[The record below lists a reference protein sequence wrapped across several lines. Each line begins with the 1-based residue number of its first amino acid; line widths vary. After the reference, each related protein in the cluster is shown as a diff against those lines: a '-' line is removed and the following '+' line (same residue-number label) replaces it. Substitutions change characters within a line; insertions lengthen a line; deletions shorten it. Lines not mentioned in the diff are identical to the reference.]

1 MPRRYFSVAEVERLI
16 PTLEGI
22 FLQVLQ
28 LRAALRL
35 QEQALERA
43 GVRLSRQVL
52 EEEGSGGT
60 GIGGSSGG
68 GGGGA
73 RERPEV
79 RRPKALFRA
88 YYQALAEE
96 LARVSELGGEVK
108 DLDSGLVDF
117 PGRRGDEDI
126 LLCWKLGE
134 KRIGFWHTADS
145 GFAGRRP
152 IDDLVPREPQR
163 LD

>member
-1 MPRRYFSVAEVERLI
+1 MPRRYFSVGEVERLI
-16 PTLEGI
+16 PTLERI
-22 FLQVLQ
+22 FVQVLQ
-28 LRAALRL
+28 LRSALRQ
-35 QEQALERA
+35 QEQELERA

-52 EEEGSGGT
+52 DEDA
-60 GIGGSSGG
+60 
-68 GGGGA
+68 A

-88 YYQALAEE
+88 YYQALAEQ
-96 LARVSELGGEVK
+96 LARVSEIGGEVK

-117 PGRRGDEDI
+117 PGRRGEEDI

-134 KRIGFWHTADS
+134 KRIGFWHTADA

-152 IDDLVPREPQR
+152 IDDLVPREPHR

>member
-1 MPRRYFSVAEVERLI
+1 MPRRYFSVAEAEHLI
-16 PTLEGI
+16 PTLERI
-22 FLQVLQ
+22 FVQVLQ
-28 LRAALRL
+28 LRSALRL
-35 QEQALERA
+35 QEQELERA
-43 GVRLSRQVL
+43 GVRMSRQVL
-52 EEEGSGGT
+52 EEEAT
-60 GIGGSSGG
+60 
-68 GGGGA
+68 

-96 LARVSELGGEVK
+96 LARVSDLGGEVK

-134 KRIGFWHTADS
+134 KRIGYWHTTES

>member
-16 PTLEGI
+16 PMLEGI

-52 EEEGSGGT
+52 DDDSTGGGT
-60 GIGGSSGG
+60 TSGS
-68 GGGGA
+68 GGA

-79 RRPKALFRA
+79 KRPKALFRA

-108 DLDSGLVDF
+108 DLD
-117 PGRRGDEDI
+117 
-126 LLCWKLGE
+126 
-134 KRIGFWHTADS
+134 
-145 GFAGRRP
+145 
-152 IDDLVPREPQR
+152 
-163 LD
+163 

>member
-16 PTLEGI
+16 PTLERI
-22 FLQVLQ
+22 FVQVLQ
-28 LRAALRL
+28 LRSALRL
-35 QEQALERA
+35 QEQELERA

-52 EEEGSGGT
+52 DED
-60 GIGGSSGG
+60 
-68 GGGGA
+68 GA
-73 RERPEV
+73 REKPEV
-79 RRPKALFRA
+79 RRPKAMFRA

-117 PGRRGDEDI
+117 PGRRGEEDI

-134 KRIGFWHTADS
+134 KRIGFWHTAES

>member
-1 MPRRYFSVAEVERLI
+1 MPRRYFSVAEVEGLI
-16 PTLEGI
+16 PKLEAI
-22 FLQVLQ
+22 FMQVLQ

-52 EEEGSGGT
+52 DDEGSGG
-60 GIGGSSGG
+60 
-68 GGGGA
+68 

-88 YYQALAEE
+88 YYQVLAEE

-134 KRIGFWHTADS
+134 KQIGFWHTAES

>member
-1 MPRRYFSVAEVERLI
+1 MPRRYFTVAEVERLI
-16 PTLEGI
+16 PTLERI
-22 FLQVLQ
+22 FIQVLQ
-28 LRAALRL
+28 LRSALRL
-35 QEQALERA
+35 QEQELERA

-52 EEEGSGGT
+52 DEESP
-60 GIGGSSGG
+60 
-68 GGGGA
+68 
-73 RERPEV
+73 REKPEV

-88 YYQALAEE
+88 YYQTLSEQ

-108 DLDSGLVDF
+108 DLDTGLVDF
-117 PGRRGDEDI
+117 PGRRGEEDI

-134 KRIGFWHTADS
+134 RLIGFWHTAES

>member
-1 MPRRYFSVAEVERLI
+1 MPRRYFSVAEAERLI
-16 PTLEGI
+16 PTLERI
-22 FLQVLQ
+22 FVQVLQ
-28 LRAALRL
+28 LRSALRL
-35 QEQALERA
+35 QEQELERA
-43 GVRLSRQVL
+43 GVKMSRHVL
-52 EEEGSGGT
+52 EEEAT
-60 GIGGSSGG
+60 
-68 GGGGA
+68 
-73 RERPEV
+73 RERLEI

-88 YYQALAEE
+88 YYQALSEE
-96 LARVSELGGEVK
+96 LARVTDLGGEVK

-117 PGRRGDEDI
+117 PGRRGEEDV

-134 KRIGFWHTADS
+134 KRIGYWHTAES

>member
-1 MPRRYFSVAEVERLI
+1 MPRRYFSVAEVEGLI
-16 PTLEGI
+16 PTLEAI
-22 FLQVLQ
+22 FMQVLQ

-52 EEEGSGGT
+52 DDE
-60 GIGGSSGG
+60 SS
-68 GGGGA
+68 GA

-88 YYQALAEE
+88 YYQVLAEE
-96 LARVSELGGEVK
+96 LARVTALGGEVK
-108 DLDSGLVDF
+108 DLDTGLVDF
-117 PGRRGDEDI
+117 PGRRGEEDI

-134 KRIGFWHTADS
+134 KAIGFWHTAES

>member
-16 PTLEGI
+16 PTLERI
-22 FLQVLQ
+22 FVQVLQ

-35 QEQALERA
+35 QEQALEKA
-43 GVRLSRQVL
+43 GIRISRQVL
-52 EEEGSGGT
+52 DED
-60 GIGGSSGG
+60 
-68 GGGGA
+68 A
-73 RERPEV
+73 VRERPEV
-79 RRPKALFRA
+79 KRPKALFRA
-88 YYQALAEE
+88 YYQALSDE
-96 LARVSELGGEVK
+96 LARIVEIGGEVK
-108 DLDSGLVDF
+108 DLDTGLVDF
-117 PGRRGDEDI
+117 PGRRGEEDI

-134 KRIGFWHTADS
+134 KRIGYWHTAES